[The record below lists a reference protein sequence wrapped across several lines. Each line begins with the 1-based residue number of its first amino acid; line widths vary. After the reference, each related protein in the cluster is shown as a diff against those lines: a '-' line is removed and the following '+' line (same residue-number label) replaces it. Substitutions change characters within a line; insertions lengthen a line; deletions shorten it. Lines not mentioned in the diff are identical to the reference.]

1 MKNRIYLY
9 GCLAL
14 LLLSCSRQVVPT
26 ESITASNFSN
36 VEVQCN
42 VTTLEK
48 NQTEGANKALHKAFE
63 RLFFIGF
70 PNTICNTPLITNN
83 TNASKNEQMLRQFLE
98 EKKYE
103 PFISSISHQS
113 RKLKARST
121 SDNVVTDSRIVID
134 IASLRRHLETTGA
147 TRKFGY

>member
-1 MKNRIYLY
+1 MKNRFCLL
-9 GCLAL
+9 GCVLL

-26 ESITASNFSN
+26 ETITASNLSN

-48 NQTEGANKALHKAFE
+48 NQTEGANKALYKAFE
-63 RLFFIGF
+63 RLFYIGF

-83 TNASKNEQMLRQFLE
+83 TNASKNEQMLKSFLE

-113 RKLKARST
+113 RKLKAIGT
-121 SDNVVTDSRIVID
+121 TDNVITDSRIVID
-134 IASLRRHLETTGA
+134 IASLRRYLETIGA